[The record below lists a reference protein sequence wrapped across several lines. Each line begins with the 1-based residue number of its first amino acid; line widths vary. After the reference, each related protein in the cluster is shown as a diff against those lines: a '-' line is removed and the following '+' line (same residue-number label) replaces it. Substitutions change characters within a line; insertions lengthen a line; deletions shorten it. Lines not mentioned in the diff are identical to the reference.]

1 MDSFGMLLRRFRL
14 AAGLTLE
21 ALSEASRVSDRA
33 ISDMEREISKG
44 PRVRTVQALAGS
56 LRLTGA
62 DQVAFF
68 AAARAGRTGGGRT
81 GGGRTGGGRPVLAPL
96 ADFTGRNRELAR
108 ISGWI
113 ATTPSPVVVI
123 SGSPGFGK
131 TALAVR
137 AAADW
142 PPEQRLFVDLRGLD
156 DEPLTPL
163 AVLGELIRAVDPT
176 AKALPRDV
184 DEASVLWRSL
194 VRDRPAVVVLDNAI
208 SESQV
213 RPALPVEGPAAVLVT
228 SRRTLSGLESVRR
241 MRLEAFPPEDA
252 MTLLAAIVDDRAVT
266 AAGLRAIADL
276 CVHVPLALR
285 IAGNRLVSSP
295 RWTADDL
302 IARLASHERRLDTL
316 ATGDMQ
322 IKAAFTLSYQQLSD
336 AGRRL
341 FRRLA
346 LIPGTSTGAGLA
358 AVLTQ
363 QPLPATEDA
372 LDELVDLGLLQQGSD
387 GRLRFH
393 DLLRLYAAAELEQAE
408 DAGQR
413 AAVAA
418 RRDTWLLDTT
428 ILAGRFFEPDHRPPS
443 SDALVPASQDAA
455 DRWLRAEAENWLPAL
470 RQAAADGR
478 DRYVVDVA
486 EALHWFSD
494 NWSYWPH
501 WEDVYSL
508 SARAARRLGD
518 DRLQA
523 VHLGY
528 LAWVHVVCLADPGVA
543 VEYARQALDFAG
555 RTADPGLC
563 GWSNY
568 YLAWAL
574 EQDGRK
580 AEALP
585 YALAATD
592 LMRRA
597 GDREGLPNAVILHA
611 ITLHTLGRDEE
622 AAAALRDAVA
632 LVTGPATAPPE
643 HIARFV
649 EVTAH
654 AILADIAI
662 TAEDWTAALGHVEA
676 SVRAAAPLAYAPT
689 RELVT
694 LSRRALVY
702 AQLGRLPEARADLD
716 ALAEIRR
723 NAGESTFGSYGA
735 IQDRVE
741 ATERL
746 LAP

>member
-1 MDSFGMLLRRFRL
+1 MDSFGVLLRHFRL

-21 ALSEASRVSDRA
+21 GLCAASGVSDRA
-33 ISDMEREISKG
+33 ISDMEREISKR
-44 PRVRTVQALAGS
+44 PRARTVQALADG

-62 DQVAFF
+62 DQAAFL
-68 AAARAGRTGGGRT
+68 AAARAGRAGGA
-81 GGGRTGGGRPVLAPL
+81 GRPALVPL
-96 ADFTGRNRELAR
+96 ADFIGRAPELAR
-108 ISGWI
+108 IREWI
-113 ATTPSPVVVI
+113 AHTPSPVVVI

-131 TALAVR
+131 TALAVQ
-137 AAADW
+137 AAAAW
-142 PPEQRLFVDLRGLD
+142 PVDQRLFVDLRGLD
-156 DEPLTPL
+156 DEPLTPS
-163 AVLGELIRAVDPT
+163 AVLGELIRAIDPA

-184 DEASVLWRSL
+184 EEASALWRSL
-194 VRDRPAVVVLDNAI
+194 VRDRPVVVVLDNAI
-208 SESQV
+208 SEGQV
-213 RPALPVEGPAAVLVT
+213 RPALPGEGPAAVLVT
-228 SRRTLSGLESVRR
+228 SRRALSGLESVRR
-241 MRLEAFPPEDA
+241 LRLAAFPPEDA
-252 MTLLAAIVDDRAVT
+252 VTLLAAIVDDRAI
-266 AAGLRAIADL
+266 APAGLRAIADL

-285 IAGNRLVSSP
+285 IAGNRLVSIP

-316 ATGDMQ
+316 ATEDLQ

-336 AGRRL
+336 AGQRL

-358 AVLTQ
+358 AILVR

-393 DLLRLYAAAELEQAE
+393 DLLRLYAASELERAE
-408 DAGQR
+408 DAGER

-418 RRDTWLLDTT
+418 RRDAWLLDTA
-428 ILAGRFFEPDHRPPS
+428 ILAGRFFEPGHGPPPPG
-443 SDALVPASQDAA
+443 ATVPAELSSPAAA
-455 DRWLRAEAENWLPAL
+455 DAWLRAEAENWLPAF
-470 RQAAADGR
+470 RQAAADGSDQR
-478 DRYVVDVA
+478 VIDVA
-486 EALHWFSD
+486 EAVHWFSD
-494 NWSYWPH
+494 NWSFWPH
-501 WEDVYSL
+501 WEDVYTL
-508 SARAARRLGD
+508 SAQAARRLGD

-528 LAWVHVVCLADPGVA
+528 LAWVHLVCLADPATA
-543 VEYARQALDFAG
+543 VTYARQAIEFAG
-555 RTADPGLC
+555 RTADPGLA

-574 EQDGRK
+574 EQDGRNV
-580 AEALP
+580 EALP
-585 YALAATD
+585 YARTAAD
-592 LMRRA
+592 LMRQA
-597 GDREGLPNAVILHA
+597 GDREGRPNAVILHA
-611 ITLHTLGRDEE
+611 IMLHTLGRDEE
-622 AAAALRDAVA
+622 AAAGLHDAIE

-649 EVTAH
+649 EVTAY

-662 TAEDWTAALGHVEA
+662 TAEDWPAALGHVEA

-702 AQLGRLPEARADLD
+702 ARLGRSTEARADLD
-716 ALAEIRR
+716 ALAEIRK
-723 NAGESTFGSYGA
+723 NAGDSAFGLYGA

-741 ATERL
+741 TAESL
-746 LAP
+746 LAG

>member
-1 MDSFGMLLRRFRL
+1 MDSLGVLLRRLRL

-21 ALSEASRVSDRA
+21 GLSAASGVSDRA

-44 PRVRTVQALAGS
+44 PRVRTVRALADG
-56 LRLTGA
+56 LRLSGA
-62 DQVAFF
+62 DRADFF
-68 AAARAGRTGGGRT
+68 AAARAGRAGGG
-81 GGGRTGGGRPVLAPL
+81 GQPALMPL
-96 ADFTGRNRELAR
+96 ADFTGRTRELAR

-113 ATTPSPVVVI
+113 ADTLSPVVVI

-131 TALAVR
+131 TALAVQ
-137 AAADW
+137 AAAAW
-142 PPEQRLFVDLRGLD
+142 PPEQRFFVDLRGLD

-163 AVLGELIRAVDPT
+163 AVLGELIRALDPT
-176 AKALPRDV
+176 AKALPRDL
-184 DEASVLWRSL
+184 DEASARWRSL

-208 SESQV
+208 AESQV
-213 RPALPVEGPAAVLVT
+213 RPALPGEGPAVVLVT

-285 IAGNRLVSSP
+285 IAGNRLVSIP

-316 ATGDMQ
+316 ATEDLQ

-346 LIPGTSTGAGLA
+346 LVPGTSTGAGLA
-358 AVLTQ
+358 AALTR
-363 QPLPATEDA
+363 QPLAATEDA

-393 DLLRLYAAAELEQAE
+393 DLLRLYAASELDRAE

-413 AAVAA
+413 ASVAA
-418 RRDTWLLDTT
+418 RRDAWLLDTT
-428 ILAGRFFEPDHRPPS
+428 ILAGRFFEPGHRPPPP
-443 SDALVPASQDAA
+443 DALVPASQDAA
-455 DRWLRAEAENWLPAL
+455 DSWLRGEAENWLPAL

-478 DRYVVDVA
+478 DQYVVDVA

-508 SARAARRLGD
+508 STRAARRLAD

-528 LAWVHVVCLADPGVA
+528 LAWVHVVCLADPGAA
-543 VEYARQALDFAG
+543 VTCAEQALAFAD
-555 RTADPGLC
+555 RTDDPGLR

-580 AEALP
+580 TEALP
-585 YALAATD
+585 YAATATE

-611 ITLHTLGRDEE
+611 IMLHTLGRDEE
-622 AAAALRDAVA
+622 AAAGLRDGIA
-632 LVTGPATAPPE
+632 LVTGPETAPPE

-662 TAEDWTAALGHVEA
+662 AAADWAAALGHLEA
-676 SVRAAAPLAYAPT
+676 SVRAARPLVYAPT

-702 AQLGRLPEARADLD
+702 ARLGRLPEARADLD

-723 NAGESTFGSYGA
+723 TAGESVFGLYGE
-735 IQDRVE
+735 IRERVE
-741 ATERL
+741 TAESL
-746 LAP
+746 LAG